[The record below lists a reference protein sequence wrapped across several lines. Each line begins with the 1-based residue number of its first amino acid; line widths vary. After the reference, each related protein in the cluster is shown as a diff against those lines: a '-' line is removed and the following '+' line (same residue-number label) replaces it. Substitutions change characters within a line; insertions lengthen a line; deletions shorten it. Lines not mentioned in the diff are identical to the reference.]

1 TPGSLKKRKRA
12 AAAEPTPKKRLATT
26 KASSSTASSK
36 PSSKGPANAI
46 TVAPKKTKKAVER
59 DESISGSDL
68 ESDESEDEVRDGSS
82 SEADSDE
89 SDAEGETAA
98 EKRLRLAQR
107 YLEKTRKEVE
117 LEDEYAF
124 DAEQIDRDLLA
135 ERLKEDVAESK
146 GKVYR

>member
-1 TPGSLKKRKRA
+1 
-12 AAAEPTPKKRLATT
+12 
-26 KASSSTASSK
+26 
-36 PSSKGPANAI
+36 
-46 TVAPKKTKKAVER
+46 
-59 DESISGSDL
+59 
-68 ESDESEDEVRDGSS
+68 
-82 SEADSDE
+82 
-89 SDAEGETAA
+89 ETAA

-146 GKVYR
+146 GKVYRRLAAELNFAEASHTLFRWNSGSVTSVAVCPPYAYTTTKDGYLTKWKLQ